1 MRKMTKS
8 TVKAISGSVRVVV
21 NGGEYWIE
29 PKDLK
34 IDDKTL
40 VEIIDDINKSV
51 DAKTEELQ
59 NEFDL
64 VINEIYKKHVEDVE
78 KLNDHIGLL
87 TKSLESLVKELSK
100 RWEKHF

>member
-1 MRKMTKS
+1 MMTQSANKAKDGN
-8 TVKAISGSVRVVV
+8 VKVII
-21 NGGEYWIE
+21 NKEEYWIE

-51 DAKTEELQ
+51 NAKIEELQ
-59 NEFDL
+59 NEFAF
-64 VINEIYKKHVEDVE
+64 VNNETYKKHVEDVE
-78 KLNDHIGLL
+78 KLNDRIDLL

-100 RWEKHF
+100 R

>member
-1 MRKMTKS
+1 MMTQSANKAKDGN
-8 TVKAISGSVRVVV
+8 VKVII
-21 NGGEYWIE
+21 NKQEYWIE

-51 DAKTEELQ
+51 DAKIEKLQ

-64 VINEIYKKHVEDVE
+64 VINETYKKHVEDVE
-78 KLNDHIGLL
+78 KLNDRIDLL